1 MPSLDNYRQNIGVR
15 ADRAICRLIPTPLL
29 KEYYCR
35 IMRKLAIRGIFENNA
50 QIITSDGFLMN
61 ANKSDGI
68 SWRIYYTGF
77 HERSIGDV
85 IRNTLKEGD
94 VFVDVGAN
102 IGYFTIMA
110 AKAVGVSG
118 NVVSFEASPNTA
130 KILKKNL
137 DANQLRNVDVRN
149 IAISDKVGMVKIF
162 GSGPENLGQK
172 SILENRGNVVEAE
185 VPCRPLSSDTL
196 GVDIRR
202 IRLIKIDVEGAESFV
217 VAGMIGLLDE
227 PGFNSDIILEIAP
240 QDLDVPVAEFLEPF
254 TSRGYKVVLVP
265 NKQRLRHYFERA
277 EEMNFV
283 AVAPSSII
291 SLSDVLLT
299 RRLS

>member
-1 MPSLDNYRQNIGVR
+1 MPSPHKYRQNIGVR
-15 ADRAICRLIPTPLL
+15 VDRAICRLIPTPLL

-35 IMRKLAIRGIFENNA
+35 IMRKLAIRGIFENNT

-77 HERSIGDV
+77 HERSIGDL
-85 IRNTLKEGD
+85 IRSTLKQGD

-137 DANQLRNVDVRN
+137 DANKLRNVDVRN

-172 SILENRGNVVEAE
+172 SILENRGYVVEAE

-196 GVDIRR
+196 GVDVGR

-227 PGFNSDIILEIAP
+227 PEFNSDIILEIAP
-240 QDLDVPVAEFLEPF
+240 QDLNMPVAEFLEPF
-254 TSRGYKVVLVP
+254 TSRGYKVFLVP

-277 EEMNFV
+277 EEISFV